1 MNFNGELLKKLVNAF
16 GPSGDEQQ
24 IAEIIKAEIKDYV
37 DEIRTDRLGNLIARK
52 KGNGSKVMLAAHM
65 DQIGLLITDIDEK
78 GFLRFTNIGGISPYV
93 SLGQR
98 VIFKNGNIG
107 VIYMEPMEDISKL
120 KLENMYIDIGARS
133 KEEAE
138 KIVSIGDS
146 CVYTSQYYEND
157 NNVIS
162 GCLDDRIG
170 CYILIETIKELKE
183 ANNDIY
189 FVFTSQEEVG
199 LRGAKTSAYSIDPD
213 FGIAIDITS
222 SGDTPKAKRFAVGL
236 DKGAAIKVKDQS
248 ILVSPV
254 VKDFMVKVA
263 KDKNIP
269 YQLEVLERGGTDSGA
284 IHLTKEGVPSGVI
297 SVPTRYVHSPSE
309 TISKNDVNNCISLL
323 LNIINKKLE
332 F

>member
-1 MNFNGELLKKLVNAF
+1 MNFNGELLKRLVNAF
-16 GPSGDEQQ
+16 GPSGDETQ
-24 IAEIIKAEIKDYV
+24 IAEIIKSEIKDYV
-37 DEIRTDRLGNLIARK
+37 DEIRIDRLGNLIARK
-52 KGNGSKVMLAAHM
+52 KGNGSKIMLAAHM

-78 GFLRFTNIGGISPYV
+78 GFLRFTNVGGISPFV

-98 VIFKNGNIG
+98 VIFKNGIIG
-107 VIYMEPMEDISKL
+107 VIYMEPMDDISKL
-120 KLENMYIDIGARS
+120 KLENMYIDIGVRS
-133 KEEAE
+133 KENAE
-138 KIVSIGDS
+138 KVVSIGDS

-183 ANNDIY
+183 ANNDLY
-189 FVFTSQEEVG
+189 FVFTTQEEVG
-199 LRGAKTSAYSIDPD
+199 LRGARTSAYSIEPD
-213 FGIAIDITS
+213 FGIAIDITG

-248 ILVSPV
+248 ILVSPI
-254 VKDFMVKVA
+254 VKDFMVKAA
-263 KDKNIP
+263 KDKKIP
-269 YQLEVLERGGTDSGA
+269 YQLEILERGGTDSGA
-284 IHLTKEGVPSGVI
+284 IHLTKEGIPSGVI

-309 TISKNDVNNCISLL
+309 TIAKNDVNNCISLL
-323 LNIINKKLE
+323 LSIINKKIE